1 MMFYK
6 MLSIF
11 CIESLPHS
19 PALSGIIHRSVSTP
33 CDSRVHLQ
41 PVQVFMKLK
50 DKLTAALTDEH
61 TWLSMMTWWQ
71 NVLPINHHETELIS
85 VYKLIEQQSHHNV
98 WICASAG
105 EERSTHWNCRRLWAS
120 WGRSLVSFW
129 SPASSL
135 LKLLTPRNPK
145 IQKRKK
151 SSGQPVPSV
160 LSCSVCSLVA

>member
-1 MMFYK
+1 MFYK

-61 TWLSMMTWWQ
+61 TCLSNDKMFC
-71 NVLPINHHETELIS
+71 PLITM
-85 VYKLIEQQSHHNV
+85 KLN
-98 WICASAG
+98 
-105 EERSTHWNCRRLWAS
+105 
-120 WGRSLVSFW
+120 
-129 SPASSL
+129 
-135 LKLLTPRNPK
+135 
-145 IQKRKK
+145 
-151 SSGQPVPSV
+151 
-160 LSCSVCSLVA
+160 